1 MADDFV
7 SRRHAEIDA
16 EIHLNDSQ
24 VAIALDTVARC
35 RQRLV
40 DLPVA
45 VKVVADSLLR
55 LGRGPADGSS
65 GNWTL
70 DDVTDSLHDNSG
82 HGPPPSPAPG
92 SRSTSSKPRF
102 GNRTPADPPD
112 HWRSGGWWRTERP
125 TLSSPTTT
133 W

>member
-70 DDVTDSLHDNSG
+70 DDVTESLHDNT
-82 HGPPPSPAPG
+82 G
-92 SRSTSSKPRF
+92 SWTAAIASARMALDHLETALRQWDTS
-102 GNRTPADPPD
+102 
-112 HWRSGGWWRTERP
+112 
-125 TLSSPTTT
+125 
-133 W
+133 